1 VNAALLAAIAF
12 VAFALGYR
20 FYARFLDRVIFKL
33 SADEPVPARELED
46 GVDFVPTPKHV
57 LWGHHFTSIAGAA
70 PIVGPSIAVI
80 WGWLP
85 ALIWVVVGTI
95 FMGAVHDF
103 SALVISLRHRGSS
116 MGQIAGLVVSPRAR
130 TAFLVIISILIWVV
144 LAVFAFII
152 GTLFVSNPGAIF
164 PINVQIA
171 VAIALGWLVRRRGVA
186 ILWPSL
192 IGYALL
198 IAAILYGNR
207 FAAAFPAIGEVSVTA
222 WVWILL
228 LYSLVASVLPVWLL
242 LQPRDYL
249 NSHQLITG
257 LGLLTLGLVVLHPT
271 IQAPAINAAPTG
283 APPML
288 PFLFITIAC
297 GAISGFHGLVSSG
310 TTSKQVGCM
319 TDARAIGYG
328 GMLGEGAL
336 GLLAVLAATAGFASA
351 GDWST
356 HYSSWGEASGLS
368 AKLGAF
374 VSGGGTF
381 VAALGIPFE
390 EAKNFIAVMVIAFA
404 ATSLDT
410 GARIQRLIIA
420 ELAESYGVRP
430 LTNRYIAGRS
440 GAAARRHPGGRQG
453 RPDPLAAVRHHQPAG
468 RFGDAADRFDLATK
482 TRSADPLH
490 ARPDALRRGGDRHR
504 NVRRTPGLF
513 RKLRAT
519 VAARGNRQLD
529 PRARLLGGLRG
540 TADAQARPPTPRLYR
555 VALGARDL
563 SAPVE
568 RTAGRLA
575 LQPFQHEWQG
585 LRRRWRHQ
593 VQARPAFV
601 AHALCVRNRELQ
613 SQLPLVSLVG
623 ISRKIIEHI
632 LRHTHTRHLRKSLR
646 MREAREHQ
654 DTHEDPRP
662 LPHLPQGLERV
673 PVEYRLRHHVIYARR
688 ELPLQL
694 LHLTHRVQ

>member
-12 VAFALGYR
+12 VAFALAYR
-20 FYARFLDRVIFKL
+20 FYARFLGRVIFQL
-33 SADEPVPARELED
+33 SADERVPSRELED

-70 PIVGPSIAVI
+70 PIVGPAIAVI

-116 MGQIAGLVVSPRAR
+116 MGQIAGAVVSPRAR
-130 TAFLVIISILIWVV
+130 TAFLVIISILIWIV

-164 PINVQIA
+164 PINVQIVVA
-171 VAIALGWLVRRRGVA
+171 VALGWMVRRHGIP

-192 IGYALL
+192 VGYALL
-198 IAAILYGNR
+198 VAAILYGNR
-207 FAAAFPAIGEVSVTA
+207 FAAAFPAIGDVSVTA

-271 IQAPAINAAPTG
+271 VQAPAVNAAPIG

-310 TTSKQVGCM
+310 TTSKQIGCM

-336 GLLAVLAATAGFASA
+336 GLLAVLAATAGFASV
-351 GDWST
+351 GDWSS

-381 VAALGIPFE
+381 VASLGIPFE

-430 LTNRYIAGRS
+430 LTNRYIAGAL
-440 GAAARRHPGGRQG
+440 GIAAALLLAVTQAGGKGGLILWPLFGTTNQLVASVTLLIVSVWLQKLG
-453 RPDPLAAVRHHQPAG
+453 RPIRYTLAPM
-468 RFGDAADRFDLATK
+468 
-482 TRSADPLH
+482 
-490 ARPDALRRGGDRHR
+490 
-504 NVRRTPGLF
+504 LF
-513 RKLRAT
+513 VGV
-519 VAARGNRQLD
+519 VAAIAMFGELRGYFANFEQQWLLAGIGSLILALD
-529 PRARLLGGLRG
+529 FWVVAEGLRLLARG
-540 TADAQARPPTPRLYR
+540 WQRR
-555 VALGARDL
+555 LGAH
-563 SAPVE
+563 P
-568 RTAGRLA
+568 
-575 LQPFQHEWQG
+575 P
-585 LRRRWRHQ
+585 
-593 VQARPAFV
+593 
-601 AHALCVRNRELQ
+601 
-613 SQLPLVSLVG
+613 
-623 ISRKIIEHI
+623 
-632 LRHTHTRHLRKSLR
+632 HTR
-646 MREAREHQ
+646 
-654 DTHEDPRP
+654 
-662 LPHLPQGLERV
+662 
-673 PVEYRLRHHVIYARR
+673 
-688 ELPLQL
+688 
-694 LHLTHRVQ
+694 